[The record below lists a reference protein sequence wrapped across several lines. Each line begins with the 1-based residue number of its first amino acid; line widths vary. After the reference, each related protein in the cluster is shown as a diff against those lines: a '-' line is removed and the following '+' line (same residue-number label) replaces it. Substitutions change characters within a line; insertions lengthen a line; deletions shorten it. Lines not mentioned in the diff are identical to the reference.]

1 MSRVH
6 AVLPGVVLA
15 WLFGSGMLCPPVAG
29 REVKLALSPEKL
41 PAVPGRH
48 ALLPPSETLI
58 DGDAAPLYEKA
69 LQALPSK
76 DRDEQMYEWLNRPI
90 DQLPVEQVER
100 TLEPYTASLKWA
112 FKAARCR
119 SCQWSAGEP
128 GDSAMWR
135 EGYRRLALAAELWAK
150 LEIARE
156 GYEGAVLALQ
166 TGFGM
171 ARHLGQAPTLLS
183 RQIGIGVGV
192 IVCRAVEEFVQ
203 AEGSPNL
210 YRALAQLPKP
220 LVDVA
225 GVTEKEKKAAEETRM
240 LVKRFESHL
249 AALQCVEAIRS
260 YTASH
265 GGQLPGTLAEITEVA
280 VPKDPIRGEPF
291 HYTRTGSMAVL
302 EAAVPDGGTESQRI
316 RYEITVKN

>member
-1 MSRVH
+1 MSRGY
-6 AVLPGVVLA
+6 AVLPAVVLA
-15 WLFGSGMLCPPVAG
+15 WLFGSSMLCPPAAG
-29 REVKLALSPEKL
+29 REVRLALSPQTL
-41 PAVPGRH
+41 PAAPGRH
-48 ALLPPSETLI
+48 ALLPPETLI

-69 LQALPSK
+69 LQALPGK
-76 DRDEQMYEWLNRPI
+76 DRDEQMYECLNRPI

-100 TLEPYTASLKWA
+100 TLASYTASLKWA

-119 SCQWSAGEP
+119 SCRWSEGEFEEN
-128 GDSAMWR
+128 AVWR

-171 ARHLGQAPTLLS
+171 ARHLGRAPTLLS
-183 RQIGIGVGV
+183 RQIGLGV
-192 IVCRAVEEFVQ
+192 IVIMCRAVEEFVQ

-220 LVDVA
+220 LVDVE
-225 GVTEKEKKAAEETRM
+225 GVPEKEKKAAEETRL
-240 LVKRFESHL
+240 LVKRFDSHL
-249 AALQCVEAIRS
+249 TALQCVEAIRS

-280 VPKDPIRGEPF
+280 IPNDPIRGEPF
-291 HYTRTGSMAVL
+291 HYTRTGSTAVL
-302 EAAVPDGGTESQRI
+302 ESAVPDGGTEAARV
-316 RYEITVKN
+316 RYVIAVKN